1 MLSIMSLPS
10 MGNPRVD
17 AAASRLNTAFIHVT
31 QKIEAL
37 QNQLSEHP
45 EIDLLETEN
54 MRLHKENAE
63 LKARLIHANDQINK
77 ILQQIEQMMEPIS

>member
-1 MLSIMSLPS
+1 MSLPS

-17 AAASRLNTAFIHVT
+17 AAASRLNAAYIQVT
-31 QKIEAL
+31 QKMEKL

-63 LKARLIHANDQINK
+63 LKTLLAHADSQINEM
-77 ILQQIEQMMEPIS
+77 LQQLEALMEQAA